1 LRTDTVFGLIARRLL
16 SAIPLVAGVLTL
28 TFLLVE
34 AAPGRPAD
42 LLLGDG
48 PVTPELRARVEAAY
62 GLDQPAYARYA
73 SWIGNA
79 LRGDLG
85 WSLSRGRKVTRVLA
99 DALPHTIG
107 LALAALSIQLL
118 LGILLGALHVAR
130 PGGALDHGLGLA
142 GLLLAS
148 VPTFWLG
155 LMAILLFAVAIPIFP
170 PSSVHSIG
178 ANAWSFPARA
188 IDVLWHA
195 ALPSLV
201 LGLGAAAIVARFVRA
216 GLVAALGEGFVRAAR
231 ARGASRARLLWIH
244 ALPAAAGPVITLAG
258 LQLPV
263 LVSGA
268 VVVEVVF
275 GWPGMG
281 RVTYDAV
288 MAQDLPVVLAAVLLA
303 TILVIAGNLLAD
315 LGLALVDPRLR
326 LGRTASR

>member
-1 LRTDTVFGLIARRLL
+1 MLGLIVRRLL

-48 PVTPELRARVEAAY
+48 PVTPELRARIEAAY

-85 WSLSRGRKVTRVLA
+85 WSISRGRQVTSVLA

-107 LALAALSIQLL
+107 LAAAALSIQLL
-118 LGILLGALHVAR
+118 LGIFLGALHVVR
-130 PGGALDHGLGLA
+130 PGGTLDHGLGFA

-155 LMAILLFAVAIPIFP
+155 LMAILLFSVAVPLFP
-170 PSSVHSIG
+170 PSSAHSIG
-178 ANAWSFPARA
+178 AESWSFPARA
-188 IDVLWHA
+188 LDAVWLVM
-195 ALPSLV
+195 LPSLV

-216 GLVAALGEGFVRAAR
+216 GLVAALGDGFVRAAR
-231 ARGASRARLLWIH
+231 ARGASPARVLRVH

-288 MAQDLPVVLAAVLLA
+288 MAQDLPVVLAAVLFA

-315 LGLALVDPRLR
+315 LGLAFVDPRLR

>member
-1 LRTDTVFGLIARRLL
+1 VLGVVWRRLL
-16 SAIPLVAGVLTL
+16 SGVPLVCGVLTL

-34 AAPGRPAD
+34 AAPGRPTD

-48 PVTPELRARVEAAY
+48 PVPPELRTRIEAAY

-73 SWIGNA
+73 SWIGSA
-79 LRGDLG
+79 LSGDLG
-85 WSLSRGRKVTRVLA
+85 WSISRGRNVTSVLA
-99 DALPHTIG
+99 DALPPTIG
-107 LALAALSIQLL
+107 LAAAALAIQLL
-118 LGILLGALHVAR
+118 LGVLLGALHVLR
-130 PGGALDHGLGLA
+130 PGSALDHGLGLA

-155 LMAILLFAVAIPIFP
+155 LMAILLCAVAVPIFP
-170 PSSVHSIG
+170 PSSAHSIG
-178 ANAWSFPARA
+178 AEAWSLPARA
-188 IDVLWHA
+188 GDALWHV
-195 ALPSLV
+195 ALPALV
-201 LGLGAAAIVARFVRA
+201 LGVGSAAIIARFVRA
-216 GLVAALGEGFVRAAR
+216 GLVQALGADFVRAAR
-231 ARGASRARLLWIH
+231 ARGASKARLLMVH
-244 ALPAAAGPVITLAG
+244 ALKAAAGPVITLAG

-303 TILVIAGNLLAD
+303 TILVIAGSLLAD

-326 LGRTASR
+326 LGRAASK

>member
-1 LRTDTVFGLIARRLL
+1 MLGLVARRLV
-16 SAIPLVAGVLTL
+16 SAVPLVAGVLTL

-48 PVTPELRARVEAAY
+48 PVPPELRARIEVAY
-62 GLDQPAYARYA
+62 GLDQPPSARYA
-73 SWIGNA
+73 AWIGNV

-85 WSLSRGRKVTRVLA
+85 WSLSRGRKVTSVFA

-107 LALAALSIQLL
+107 LAAAALSIQLL
-118 LGILLGALHVAR
+118 LGVVLGALHVVR
-130 PGGALDHGLGLA
+130 PGGAVDHGLGAA

-170 PSSVHSIG
+170 PSSAHSIG
-178 ANAWSFPARA
+178 ATAWSVPARV
-188 IDVLWHA
+188 IDALWHA

-201 LGLGAAAIVARFVRA
+201 LGLGSAAVIARFVRA
-216 GLVAALGEGFVRAAR
+216 GLVQSFRQGFIRAAS
-231 ARGASRARLLWIH
+231 ARGASRARLLWVH

-288 MAQDLPVVLAAVLLA
+288 MAQDVPVVLAAVLLA
-303 TILVIAGNLLAD
+303 TILVIAGSLLAD
-315 LGLALVDPRLR
+315 LGLLVVDPRLR
-326 LGRTASR
+326 VGRAIRP

>member
-1 LRTDTVFGLIARRLL
+1 MLGLIARRLV
-16 SAIPLVAGVLTL
+16 SAVPLVAGVLTL

-34 AAPGRPAD
+34 AAPGRPVD

-48 PVTPELRARVEAAY
+48 PVPPELRARIEASY

-73 SWIGNA
+73 SWVGNA

-85 WSLSRGRKVTRVLA
+85 WSLSRGRKVRSVFA
-99 DALPHTIG
+99 DALPQTIG
-107 LALAALSIQLL
+107 LAAGALAIQLL
-118 LGILLGALHVAR
+118 LGIVLGALHVVR
-130 PGGALDHGLGLA
+130 PGGAFDHGLGLA

-155 LMAILLFAVAIPIFP
+155 LMAILLFAVAVPIFP
-170 PSSVHSIG
+170 PSSAHSVG
-178 ANAWSFPARA
+178 AADWGFPARA
-188 IDVLWHA
+188 ADALWHA

-201 LGLGAAAIVARFVRA
+201 LGLGSAAVIARFVRA
-216 GLVAALGEGFVRAAR
+216 GLMQALGEGFVRAAR
-231 ARGASRARLLWIH
+231 ARGASRGRLLVVH

-258 LQLPV
+258 LQLPI

-268 VVVEVVF
+268 LVVEVVF

-288 MAQDLPVVLAAVLLA
+288 MAQDLPVVLAAVFLA

-315 LGLALVDPRLR
+315 LGLALVDPRTR
-326 LGRTASR
+326 LGRAASR

>member
-1 LRTDTVFGLIARRLL
+1 MLGLIARRLL
-16 SAIPLVAGVLTL
+16 SAVPLVAGVLTL
-28 TFLLVE
+28 TFLLLE
-34 AAPGRPAD
+34 AAPGRPVD

-48 PVTPELRARVEAAY
+48 PVPPEMRARIEAAY

-73 SWIGNA
+73 SWIGHT

-85 WSLSRGRKVTRVLA
+85 WSLSRGRKVRSVLA
-99 DALPHTIG
+99 DALPQTIRLAAGG
-107 LALAALSIQLL
+107 LAIQLL
-118 LGILLGALHVAR
+118 LGVVLGALHVVR
-130 PGGALDHGLGLA
+130 PGGFVDHALGLT
-142 GLLLAS
+142 GLVVAS

-170 PSSVHSIG
+170 PSSAHSIG
-178 ANAWSFPARA
+178 ADAMSLPARA
-188 IDVLWHA
+188 ADALWHA

-201 LGLGAAAIVARFVRA
+201 LGLGSAAIVARFVRA
-216 GLVAALGEGFVRAAR
+216 GLMQALGEGFIRAAR
-231 ARGASRARLLWIH
+231 ARGATRARLLIAH

-268 VVVEVVF
+268 LVVEVVF

-326 LGRTASR
+326 LGRPASR

>member
-1 LRTDTVFGLIARRLL
+1 MLGLIARRLV
-16 SAIPLVAGVLTL
+16 SAVPLVAGVLTL

-42 LLLGDG
+42 LLLGAG
-48 PVTPELRARVEAAY
+48 PVPPEVRARIEAAY

-73 SWIGNA
+73 SWIGHT

-85 WSLSRGRKVTRVLA
+85 WSLSRGRKVRSVLA
-99 DALPHTIG
+99 DALPRTIG
-107 LALAALSIQLL
+107 LAAGGLAIQLL
-118 LGILLGALHVAR
+118 LGVVLGALHVVR
-130 PGGALDHGLGLA
+130 PGGVVDHGLGLA
-142 GLLLAS
+142 GLVLAS

-170 PSSVHSIG
+170 PSSAHSIG
-178 ANAWSFPARA
+178 ADALSFPARFTDA
-188 IDVLWHA
+188 LWHA

-201 LGLGAAAIVARFVRA
+201 LGLGAAGVIARFVRA
-216 GLVAALGEGFVRAAR
+216 GLVRALGEGFVRAAR
-231 ARGASRARLLWIH
+231 ARGASRTRLLVVH

-268 VVVEVVF
+268 LVVEVVF

-326 LGRTASR
+326 WGRADSR

>member
-1 LRTDTVFGLIARRLL
+1 MLGLLARRLV
-16 SAIPLVAGVLTL
+16 SAVPLVAGVLTL
-28 TFLLVE
+28 TFLLLE

-48 PVTPELRARVEAAY
+48 PVPPEIRARIEAAY
-62 GLDQPAYARYA
+62 GLDQPAYVRYA
-73 SWIGNA
+73 SWIGHTV
-79 LRGDLG
+79 RGDLG
-85 WSLSRGRKVTRVLA
+85 WSLSRGRKVRSVLA
-99 DALPHTIG
+99 DALPQTIRLAAGG
-107 LALAALSIQLL
+107 LAIQLL
-118 LGILLGALHVAR
+118 LGVLLGALHVVR
-130 PGGALDHGLGLA
+130 PGGVVDHGLGLT
-142 GLLLAS
+142 GLVLAS

-170 PSSVHSIG
+170 PSSAHSIG
-178 ANAWSFPARA
+178 ADAMSLPARA
-188 IDVLWHA
+188 ADALWHA
-195 ALPSLV
+195 ALPSMV
-201 LGLGAAAIVARFVRA
+201 LGLGSAAIVARFVRA
-216 GLVAALGEGFVRAAR
+216 GLMQALGEGFIRAAR
-231 ARGASRARLLWIH
+231 ARGAARTRLLVAH

-268 VVVEVVF
+268 LVVEVVF

-315 LGLALVDPRLR
+315 VGLALVDPRLR
-326 LGRTASR
+326 LGRAASR

>member
-1 LRTDTVFGLIARRLL
+1 MFGLIARRLL
-16 SAIPLVAGVLTL
+16 SAVPLVAGVLTL

-34 AAPGRPAD
+34 AAPGRPVD

-48 PVTPELRARVEAAY
+48 PVPPELRARVEAAY

-73 SWIGNA
+73 SWVGNA

-85 WSLSRGRKVTRVLA
+85 WSLSRGRKVTTVFA

-107 LALAALSIQLL
+107 LAAAALSIQLV

-130 PGGALDHGLGLA
+130 PGGALDHGLGALE
-142 GLLLAS
+142 LVLAS
-148 VPTFWLG
+148 VPGFWLG
-155 LMAILLFAVAIPIFP
+155 LMAILVFAVAIPIFP
-170 PSSVHSIG
+170 PSSSHSIG
-178 ANAWSFPARA
+178 AETWSLPARA
-188 IDVLWHA
+188 LDALWHV

-201 LGLGAAAIVARFVRA
+201 LGLGAAAILARFVRV
-216 GLVAALGEGFVRAAR
+216 GLARSMGEGFARAAR
-231 ARGASRARLLWIH
+231 ARGASQARLLWVH
-244 ALPAAAGPVITLAG
+244 ALPAAAGPVITLTG
-258 LQLPV
+258 LQLPL

-288 MAQDLPVVLAAVLLA
+288 MAQDFPVILAAVLLA
-303 TILVIAGNLLAD
+303 TLLVIAGNLLAD
-315 LGLALVDPRLR
+315 LGLFLVDPRVR
-326 LGRTASR
+326 LGRREGS

>member
-1 LRTDTVFGLIARRLL
+1 MLGLIARRLV
-16 SAIPLVAGVLTL
+16 SAVPLVAGVLTL
-28 TFLLVE
+28 TFLLLE
-34 AAPGRPAD
+34 AAPGRPVD

-48 PVTPELRARVEAAY
+48 PVPPEMRARIEAAY
-62 GLDQPAYARYA
+62 GLDRPAYARYA
-73 SWIGNA
+73 SWIGHT

-85 WSLSRGRKVTRVLA
+85 WSLSRGRKVRSVLA
-99 DALPHTIG
+99 DALPQTIR
-107 LALAALSIQLL
+107 LAALGLAIQLL
-118 LGILLGALHVAR
+118 LGVLLGALHVVR
-130 PGGALDHGLGLA
+130 PGGLVDHGLGLT
-142 GLLLAS
+142 GLVLAS

-170 PSSVHSIG
+170 PSSAHSIG
-178 ANAWSFPARA
+178 ADAMSVPARA
-188 IDVLWHA
+188 ADALWHA

-201 LGLGAAAIVARFVRA
+201 LGLGSAAIVARFVRA
-216 GLVAALGEGFVRAAR
+216 GLMQALGEGFIRAAR
-231 ARGASRARLLWIH
+231 ARGATRARLLVAH

-268 VVVEVVF
+268 LVVEVVF

-326 LGRTASR
+326 LGRAASR

>member
-1 LRTDTVFGLIARRLL
+1 LRTDTAVGLIARRLA
-16 SAIPLVAGVLTL
+16 SAVPLLVGVLTL

-34 AAPGRPAD
+34 ATPGRPVD

-48 PVTPELRARVEAAY
+48 PVSPELRAHIEAAY

-85 WSLSRGRKVTRVLA
+85 WSLSRGRKVSSVLA

-107 LALAALSIQLL
+107 LAAAALSIQLL
-118 LGILLGALHVAR
+118 LGILLGALHVLK
-130 PGGALDHGLGLA
+130 PGSALDHGLGFA

-148 VPTFWLG
+148 VPSFWLG

-170 PSSVHSIG
+170 PSSAHAIG
-178 ANAWSFPARA
+178 AEAWSFPARA
-188 IDVLWHA
+188 ADALWHV

-201 LGLGAAAIVARFVRA
+201 LGAGAAAVIARFVRA
-216 GLVAALGEGFVRAAR
+216 GLLAALGEGFVRAAR
-231 ARGASRARLLWIH
+231 ARGASRPRLLWIH
-244 ALPAAAGPVITLAG
+244 VLPAAAGPVITLAG

-288 MAQDLPVVLAAVLLA
+288 MAQDIPVVLAAVLLA
-303 TILVIAGNLLAD
+303 TILVIAGSLLAD
-315 LGLALVDPRLR
+315 LGLAFVDPRLR
-326 LGRTASR
+326 VGRTASR

>member
-1 LRTDTVFGLIARRLL
+1 MLGLIARRLV
-16 SAIPLVAGVLTL
+16 SAVPLVAGVLTL

-48 PVTPELRARVEAAY
+48 PVPPEMRARIEAAY

-73 SWIGNA
+73 SWIGHT

-85 WSLSRGRKVTRVLA
+85 WSLSRGRNVRSVFA
-99 DALPHTIG
+99 DALPQTIRLAVG
-107 LALAALSIQLL
+107 ALAIQLL
-118 LGILLGALHVAR
+118 LGVMLGALHVVR
-130 PGGALDHGLGLA
+130 PGGVLDHGLGLA
-142 GLLLAS
+142 GLVLAS

-170 PSSVHSIG
+170 PSSAHSIG
-178 ANAWSFPARA
+178 ADAMSLPARA
-188 IDVLWHA
+188 ADALWHA

-201 LGLGAAAIVARFVRA
+201 LGLGAAGIIARFVRA
-216 GLVAALGEGFVRAAR
+216 GLVQALGVGFVRAAR
-231 ARGASRARLLWIH
+231 ARGASRTRLLLVH

-268 VVVEVVF
+268 LVVEVVF

-288 MAQDLPVVLAAVLLA
+288 MSQDLPVVLAAVFLA

-326 LGRTASR
+326 LGRAASR

>member
-1 LRTDTVFGLIARRLL
+1 MLGLIARRLV
-16 SAIPLVAGVLTL
+16 SAVPLVAGVLTL
-28 TFLLVE
+28 TFLLLE

-48 PVTPELRARVEAAY
+48 PVPAETRARIEAAY

-73 SWIGNA
+73 SWIGHT

-85 WSLSRGRKVTRVLA
+85 WSLSRGRKVRSVLA
-99 DALPHTIG
+99 DALPQTMRLAACG
-107 LALAALSIQLL
+107 LAIQLL
-118 LGILLGALHVAR
+118 LGVMLGALHVVR
-130 PGGALDHGLGLA
+130 PGSFVDHGLGWT
-142 GLLLAS
+142 GLVLAS
-148 VPTFWLG
+148 VPAFWLG

-170 PSSVHSIG
+170 PSSAHSIG
-178 ANAWSFPARA
+178 ADALSFPARA
-188 IDVLWHA
+188 ADALWHV
-195 ALPSLV
+195 ALPALV
-201 LGLGAAAIVARFVRA
+201 LGLGSAGVVARFVRA
-216 GLVAALGEGFVRAAR
+216 GLLKALGEGFVRAAR
-231 ARGASRARLLWIH
+231 ARGASRTRLLAAH

-268 VVVEVVF
+268 LVVEVVF

-288 MAQDLPVVLAAVLLA
+288 MAQDLPVVLASVLLA
-303 TILVIAGNLLAD
+303 TILVIAGSLLAD

-326 LGRTASR
+326 LGRAASR

>member
-1 LRTDTVFGLIARRLL
+1 MLGLIARRLV
-16 SAIPLVAGVLTL
+16 SAVPLVAGVLTL

-34 AAPGRPAD
+34 AAPGRPSD

-48 PVTPELRARVEAAY
+48 PVPPELRARIEAAY
-62 GLDQPAYARYA
+62 GLDRPAYARYA
-73 SWIGNA
+73 AWIGSA
-79 LRGDLG
+79 LHGDLG
-85 WSLSRGRKVTRVLA
+85 WSLSRGRKVTSVLA
-99 DALPHTIG
+99 DALPHTIE
-107 LALAALSIQLL
+107 LAAAALSIQLL
-118 LGILLGALHVAR
+118 LGVLLGALHVVR
-130 PGGALDHGLGLA
+130 PGGAVDHGLGAA
-142 GLLLAS
+142 GLVLAS

-155 LMAILLFAVAIPIFP
+155 LMSILLFAVAIPIFP
-170 PSSVHSIG
+170 PSSAHSIG
-178 ANAWSFPARA
+178 ASDWSFPARA
-188 IDVLWHA
+188 IDALWHV

-201 LGLGAAAIVARFVRA
+201 LGLGAAAVIARFVRA
-216 GLVAALGEGFVRAAR
+216 GLLQSLGEGFVRAAR
-231 ARGASRARLLWIH
+231 ARGASRARLLWVH

-315 LGLALVDPRLR
+315 LGLLLVDPRLR
-326 LGRTASR
+326 LGGAPGR

>member
-1 LRTDTVFGLIARRLL
+1 MLGLIARRLL
-16 SAIPLVAGVLTL
+16 SAVPLIAGVLTL

-34 AAPGRPAD
+34 AAPGRPSD

-79 LRGDLG
+79 LRGDFG
-85 WSLSRGRKVTRVLA
+85 WSISRGRKVTSVLA

-107 LALAALSIQLL
+107 LAAAALSIQLL
-118 LGILLGALHVAR
+118 LGVLLGALHVVR
-130 PGGALDHGLGLA
+130 PGGPLDHGLGLA
-142 GLLLAS
+142 GLVLAS
-148 VPTFWLG
+148 VPSFWLG
-155 LMAILLFAVAIPIFP
+155 LMAILLFAVAVPIFP
-170 PSSVHSIG
+170 PSSAHSVG
-178 ANAWSFPARA
+178 AEAWSLPARA
-188 IDVLWHA
+188 IDTLWHA
-195 ALPSLV
+195 ALPALV

-231 ARGASRARLLWIH
+231 ARGASKTRVLWVH

-288 MAQDLPVVLAAVLLA
+288 LAADLPVVLAAVLLA

-315 LGLALVDPRLR
+315 LGLAFADPRLR
-326 LGRTASR
+326 IGRKASR

>member
-1 LRTDTVFGLIARRLL
+1 MLGLIARRLM
-16 SAIPLVAGVLTL
+16 SAVPLVAGVLTL

-48 PVTPELRARVEAAY
+48 PVPPEMRARIEAAY

-73 SWIGNA
+73 SWIGHT

-85 WSLSRGRKVTRVLA
+85 WSLSRGRNVRSVFA
-99 DALPHTIG
+99 DALPQTIRLAAG
-107 LALAALSIQLL
+107 ALAIQVLS
-118 LGILLGALHVAR
+118 GIVLGALHVVR
-130 PGGALDHGLGLA
+130 PGGIVDHGLGLA
-142 GLLLAS
+142 GLVLAS

-155 LMAILLFAVAIPIFP
+155 LMAILVFAVAIPIFP
-170 PSSVHSIG
+170 PSSAHSIG
-178 ANAWSFPARA
+178 ADALSFPARA
-188 IDVLWHA
+188 ADALWHA

-201 LGLGAAAIVARFVRA
+201 LGLGSAAVVARFVRA
-216 GLVAALGEGFVRAAR
+216 GLLQALGEGFVRAAR
-231 ARGASRARLLWIH
+231 ARGASRARLLLVH

-268 VVVEVVF
+268 LVVEVVF

-288 MAQDLPVVLAAVLLA
+288 MAQDLPVVLAAVFLA
-303 TILVIAGNLLAD
+303 TIVVIAGNLLAD
-315 LGLALVDPRLR
+315 LGLALVDPRTR
-326 LGRTASR
+326 PGHAASP